1 MRCIN
6 SAAVS
11 SHVCLRRP
19 QMNSSAPSPRNA
31 SAIALPSPVP
41 PPVTRMRLPASS
53 PSLNMARL
61 PQRRRRRRPI
71 ARFSRASMTR
81 TSRPRRVDLPSILL
95 LYENCR
101 AMTSPAWKATL
112 GNRLRPWEENLKLTP
127 LFGAVLMS
135 MMATSAFAVTIGFS
149 QVGDEG
155 DWRPAFR
162 KEMQEEAK
170 KEGIDLKFAD
180 AQGKEEEQLKAVRT
194 FIAQK
199 VDAIIIAPV
208 VVTGWDQVLA
218 EAKAAGIPVFL
229 ADRDV
234 DVADK
239 SLFVTRIS
247 ADFNLE
253 GRLAGA
259 WLAQASKGNCN
270 IVELQGTTGAAPA
283 IERKKGF
290 EAVISNFPNMKI
302 VKTQSGNF
310 TTDGGKQVMEAFIK
324 ATDNL
329 KGICGVFA
337 HNDNM
342 QLGAIQAM
350 KEAGLKPGK
359 DFLLVS
365 VDYVPA
371 EKEALAAGDANA
383 SVELRSAIG
392 KYIYPVVTDYL
403 KDKKELPKWIVIP
416 SDLHTAATPGG

>member
-1 MRCIN
+1 MQIVKWLGC
-6 SAAVS
+6 AAVG
-11 SHVCLRRP
+11 
-19 QMNSSAPSPRNA
+19 
-31 SAIALPSPVP
+31 
-41 PPVTRMRLPASS
+41 
-53 PSLNMARL
+53 
-61 PQRRRRRRPI
+61 
-71 ARFSRASMTR
+71 
-81 TSRPRRVDLPSILL
+81 
-95 LYENCR
+95 
-101 AMTSPAWKATL
+101 ATMFFA
-112 GNRLRPWEENLKLTP
+112 G
-127 LFGAVLMS
+127 S
-135 MMATSAFAVTIGFS
+135 SAFAVTIGFS

-155 DWRPAFR
+155 DWRPAWS
-162 KEMQEEAK
+162 KDMQEEAK

-180 AQGKEEEQLKAVRT
+180 AQGKEEEQLKAVRS

-208 VVTGWDQVLA
+208 VITGWDQVLG
-218 EAKAAGIPVFL
+218 EAKKAGIPVFL

-234 DVADK
+234 DTADK

-290 EAVISNFPNMKI
+290 EAVISLFPNMKI

-324 ATDNL
+324 STDNL

-359 DFLLVS
+359 DFLMVS

-371 EKEALAAGDANA
+371 EKDALAAGDANA

-403 KDKKELPKWIVIP
+403 KDKKDLPKWIVIP
-416 SDLHTAATPGG
+416 SDLHTAATPGN

>member
-1 MRCIN
+1 MQHMKWIGGTIAG
-6 SAAVS
+6 SA
-11 SHVCLRRP
+11 
-19 QMNSSAPSPRNA
+19 
-31 SAIALPSPVP
+31 
-41 PPVTRMRLPASS
+41 
-53 PSLNMARL
+53 
-61 PQRRRRRRPI
+61 
-71 ARFSRASMTR
+71 
-81 TSRPRRVDLPSILL
+81 
-95 LYENCR
+95 
-101 AMTSPAWKATL
+101 
-112 GNRLRPWEENLKLTP
+112 
-127 LFGAVLMS
+127 
-135 MMATSAFAVTIGFS
+135 MMFAATSAFAVTIGFS

-155 DWRPAFR
+155 DWRPAFSADM
-162 KEMQEEAK
+162 KAEAT
-170 KEGIDLKFAD
+170 KEGIDLKYAD
-180 AQGKEEEQLKAVRT
+180 AQGKEEEQLKAVRA

-199 VDAIIIAPV
+199 VDAILIAPV
-208 VVTGWDQVLA
+208 VVTGWDQVLK

-253 GRLAGA
+253 GKLAGA
-259 WLAQASKGNCN
+259 WLAQASKGQCN
-270 IVELQGTTGAAPA
+270 VVEEQGTTGSAPA

-302 VKTQSGNF
+302 VKSESGNF
-310 TTDGGKQVMEAFIK
+310 TTDGGKQVMESFIK
-324 ATDNL
+324 ATDGL
-329 KGICGVFA
+329 KGICASFA

-359 DFLLVS
+359 DVLMVS

-371 EKEALAAGDANA
+371 MKQALAAGDANA

-392 KYIYPVVTDYL
+392 KYIYPVITGWL

-416 SDLHTAATPGG
+416 SDLHTAATPGS

>member
-1 MRCIN
+1 
-6 SAAVS
+6 
-11 SHVCLRRP
+11 
-19 QMNSSAPSPRNA
+19 
-31 SAIALPSPVP
+31 
-41 PPVTRMRLPASS
+41 MRL
-53 PSLNMARL
+53 LK
-61 PQRRRRRRPI
+61 
-71 ARFSRASMTR
+71 
-81 TSRPRRVDLPSILL
+81 
-95 LYENCR
+95 
-101 AMTSPAWKATL
+101 WL
-112 GNRLRPWEENLKLTP
+112 GGAALGLGLTVA
-127 LFGAVLMS
+127 GS
-135 MMATSAFAVTIGFS
+135 SAFAVTIGFS

-155 DWRPAFR
+155 DWRPAFS
-162 KEMQEEAK
+162 KDMQEEAK

-180 AQGKEEEQLKAVRT
+180 AQGKQEEQLKAVRS

-199 VDAIIIAPV
+199 VDAIILAPV
-208 VVTGWDQVLA
+208 VETGWDQVLT
-218 EAKAAGIPVFL
+218 EAKKAGIPVFL

-234 DVADK
+234 DDAAKPLV
-239 SLFVTRIS
+239 VTRMA
-247 ADFNLE
+247 ADFSLE
-253 GRLAGA
+253 GKLAGA

-270 IVELQGTTGAAPA
+270 IVELQGTVGSAPA

-290 EAVISNFPNMKI
+290 EAVTSLFPQMKI

-329 KGICGVFA
+329 KGVCGVFA

-342 QLGAIQAM
+342 LLGAIQAM

-359 DFLLVS
+359 DFLMVS

-392 KYIYPVVTDYL
+392 KYIYPVVLGYL

-416 SDLHTAATPGG
+416 SDLHAAATPGG

>member
-1 MRCIN
+1 M
-6 SAAVS
+6 
-11 SHVCLRRP
+11 
-19 QMNSSAPSPRNA
+19 
-31 SAIALPSPVP
+31 
-41 PPVTRMRLPASS
+41 
-53 PSLNMARL
+53 
-61 PQRRRRRRPI
+61 
-71 ARFSRASMTR
+71 
-81 TSRPRRVDLPSILL
+81 
-95 LYENCR
+95 
-101 AMTSPAWKATL
+101 
-112 GNRLRPWEENLKLTP
+112 
-127 LFGAVLMS
+127 
-135 MMATSAFAVTIGFS
+135 TIGFS

-155 DWRPAFR
+155 DWRPAFS
-162 KEMQEEAK
+162 KDMQEEAK

-180 AQGKEEEQLKAVRT
+180 AQGKEEKQLKAVRA

-208 VVTGWDQVLA
+208 VVTGWDQVLRRGQ
-218 EAKAAGIPVFL
+218 EAPDIPVFL

-239 SLFVTRIS
+239 SLYVTRIS

-270 IVELQGTTGAAPA
+270 IVEEQGTTGSAPA

-290 EAVISNFPNMKI
+290 EAVIANFPNMKI
-302 VKTQSGNF
+302 VKTQSGDF
-310 TTDGGKQVMEAFIK
+310 TTDGGKKVMEAFIK
-324 ATDNL
+324 STDNL
-329 KGICGVFA
+329 KDVCASFA

-359 DFLLVS
+359 DVLMVS

-371 EKEALAAGDANA
+371 MKDALAAGDANA

-392 KYIYPVVTDYL
+392 KYIYPVVL
-403 KDKKELPKWIVIP
+403 NI
-416 SDLHTAATPGG
+416 

>member
-1 MRCIN
+1 MIIEMAHDAGFKPTPAGRPEKREGIMTFLKSMCVAAVA
-6 SAAVS
+6 SAA
-11 SHVCLRRP
+11 LFA
-19 QMNSSAPSPRNA
+19 SSAA
-31 SAIALPSPVP
+31 
-41 PPVTRMRLPASS
+41 
-53 PSLNMARL
+53 
-61 PQRRRRRRPI
+61 
-71 ARFSRASMTR
+71 
-81 TSRPRRVDLPSILL
+81 
-95 LYENCR
+95 Y
-101 AMTSPAWKATL
+101 
-112 GNRLRPWEENLKLTP
+112 
-127 LFGAVLMS
+127 
-135 MMATSAFAVTIGFS
+135 AVTIGFS

-155 DWRPAFR
+155 DWRPAFS
-162 KEMQEEAK
+162 KDMQEEAK

-180 AQGKEEEQLKAVRT
+180 AQGKEEEQLKAVRA

-208 VVTGWDQVLA
+208 VVTGWDKVLE

-234 DVADK
+234 DVKDK

-259 WLAQASKGNCN
+259 WLAQASKGACDV
-270 IVELQGTTGAAPA
+270 VELQGTTGAAPA

-290 EAVISNFPNMKI
+290 EAITSNFSGMKI
-302 VKTQSGNF
+302 VKSQSGDF
-310 TTDGGKQVMEAFIK
+310 TTEGGKKVMEAFIK

-359 DFLLVS
+359 DFLMVS

-371 EKEALAAGDANA
+371 MKTALAAGDANA

-392 KYIYPVVTDYL
+392 KYIYPVVLQYL

-416 SDLHTAATPGG
+416 SDLHTAATAGG